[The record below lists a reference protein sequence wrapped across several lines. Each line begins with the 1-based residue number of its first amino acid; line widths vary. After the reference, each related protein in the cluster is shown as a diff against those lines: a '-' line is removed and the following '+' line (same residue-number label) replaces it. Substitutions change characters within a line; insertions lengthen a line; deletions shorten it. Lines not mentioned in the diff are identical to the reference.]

1 MITPEEIKKKAQAL
15 YRKLVIAEIDNQEL
29 FPLRVPANRRA
40 PADHAAARKA
50 IDLLRSRSKESTGT
64 GYSVEWQEKN
74 SAKHGRNA
82 FPKSIYFESQQD
94 YLNFIGKASEF
105 KELSCAIH
113 LLKQELPA
121 LNGWMRSNIAALT
134 EASPIVDGL
143 VEVVHYFTN
152 HPRPNLYA
160 RQLPLSVD
168 TKFIEQNSKILSQWL
183 DLALPPESIK
193 ADEKAFSR
201 RYGLKAV
208 EPHILIRLLDDSLQ
222 TELEVPWTEFSLPA
236 SKLSKLPVTDCQIFI
251 VENKLN
257 IFTLEQSPR
266 SIVLGGLGMGVS
278 LLREISWLQSNP
290 ITYWGDLDV
299 EGFEI
304 LSQLRVFFPNAK
316 SFLMDAAAVEKHLHL
331 SVEKK
336 RRNVREP
343 GNLTKEE
350 LEAFEICFCENLRIE
365 QERIPCH
372 ALSGEPIHAMLSDE
386 KSECIG
392 VTRRS
397 PSE

>member
-1 MITPEEIKKKAQAL
+1 MITPEEIKKKAHAL
-15 YRKLVIAEIDNQEL
+15 YRKLVIAEIDDQEL
-29 FPLRVPANRRA
+29 FPLRVPANRNT
-40 PADHAAARKA
+40 PADHAAARTA

-105 KELSCAIH
+105 KELSLAIH
-113 LLKQELPA
+113 LLKQGLPA
-121 LNGWMRSNIAALT
+121 LNGWMRSNVAALT
-134 EASPIVDGL
+134 ESSPIVDGL

-160 RQLPLSVD
+160 RQLPLSLD

-183 DLALPPESIK
+183 DLVLPPESIK
-193 ADEKAFSR
+193 ADEKVFAR

-222 TELEVPWTEFSLPA
+222 TELGVPWTEFSLPP
-236 SKLSKLPVTDCQIFI
+236 SKLSKLPVTDCHIFI

-257 IFTLEQSPR
+257 VFTLEQSPR

-278 LLREISWLQSNP
+278 LLREIAWLQCNP
-290 ITYWGDLDV
+290 VTYWGDLDV

-304 LSQLRVFFPNAK
+304 LSQLRAFCPKTK
-316 SFLMDAAAVEKHLHL
+316 SFLMDDSAVEKYRHL

-343 GNLTKEE
+343 NNLNPEE
-350 LEAFEICFCENLRIE
+350 LAGFQICQTDNLRIE
-365 QERIPCH
+365 QERIPNFR
-372 ALSGEPIHAMLSDE
+372 IDIE
-386 KSECIG
+386 K
-392 VTRRS
+392 T
-397 PSE
+397 